1 VSDTRKAADLTA
13 ELKQLKPKAK
23 EPVSTRVLDSWI
35 AQIENSI
42 DKDQAGRLSWLVA
55 STLVTAVLQR
65 VMDES
70 GTSRFLL
77 KGGTLL
83 QHRLGGV
90 ARATQDVDGI
100 VRGDIETFIVSM
112 DKAFEEPWGPILSQ
126 RF

>member
-1 VSDTRKAADLTA
+1 MDSTGQSADFAA
-13 ELKQLKPKAK
+13 ELSQLKPKSK
-23 EPVSTRVLDSWI
+23 EPISTRVLDSWI
-35 AQIENSI
+35 AQIENSV

-65 VMDES
+65 IIDES

-90 ARATQDVDGI
+90 ARATKDVDGM
-100 VRGDIETFIVSM
+100 VRGDRRFDVLLLLRGKIWRRVSWS
-112 DKAFEEPWGPILSQ
+112 EPIT
-126 RF
+126 